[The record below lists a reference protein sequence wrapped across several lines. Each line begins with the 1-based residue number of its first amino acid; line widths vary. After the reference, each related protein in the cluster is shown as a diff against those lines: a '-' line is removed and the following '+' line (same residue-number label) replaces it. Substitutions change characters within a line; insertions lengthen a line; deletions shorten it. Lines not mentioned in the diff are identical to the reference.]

1 MYALELGKGLNKM
14 EFYFYRH
21 GKTKGNAQ
29 KRYVGRTDE
38 SITKEAEEELRL
50 LKAPLVEAVFSSP
63 LKRCR
68 QTCGIL
74 FPDMEPEFIDG
85 LMETDFGDFEY
96 KNHEELKNSRQ
107 YINWLKS
114 GGKGGFP
121 SGESFEGFKSRCMEA
136 FYFIT
141 GKMEEAGINSAAVV
155 THGGGIMAVFSRL
168 SQKNFYDFHIDNGGC
183 IYGRFNKYKNI
194 FEDIRIL

>member
-1 MYALELGKGLNKM
+1 MTGTSYAV
-14 EFYFYRH
+14 YSSV
-21 GKTKGNAQ
+21 GNLFVALAI
-29 KRYVGRTDE
+29 KSGIFIYSFFIKSR
-38 SITKEAEEELRL
+38 
-50 LKAPLVEAVFSSP
+50 
-63 LKRCR
+63 
-68 QTCGIL
+68 GIL
-74 FPDMEPEFIDG
+74 FPNIEPEFIDG
-85 LMETDFGDFEY
+85 LMETDFGEFEY

-114 GGKGGFP
+114 GGKVGFP

-141 GKMEEAGINSAAVV
+141 GKMEETGINSAAIV
-155 THGGGIMAVFSRL
+155 THGGVIMAVLSQL
-168 SQKNFYDFHIDNGGC
+168 SQKDFYDFHIDNGGC